1 MSPAQSRMAI
11 LTQERAQHGV
21 QLWQALRQIEDLERT
36 RKILFDRLREI
47 DAELNGLRQA
57 APSPDA

>member
-1 MSPAQSRMAI
+1 MSAAQSRMAI
-11 LTQERAQHGV
+11 LTQERAHHAV
-21 QLWQALRQIEDLERT
+21 QLWQAMRQIEDLEQS

-47 DAELNGLRQA
+47 DAELTGLRQA